1 MEHYNST
8 EESGL
13 IGEWISNAY
22 KKKATKAQAGTD
34 KMKALLDLGVQR
46 EKTRTEQE
54 ANKCKKTQLIVTIV
68 GIVLALIT
76 LIVVVVRLKRNKN
89 KAA

>member
-13 IGEWISNAY
+13 IGELIGGIF

-34 KMKALLDLGVQR
+34 QMKAFLDLAVQR
-46 EKTRTEQE
+46 ERTKTEQE
-54 ANKCKKTQLIVTIV
+54 ANKFKKTKLIVTIV
-68 GIVLALIT
+68 GVVLVLIT
-76 LIVVVVRLKRNKN
+76 LIVVVVIVKKP
-89 KAA
+89 K

>member
-13 IGEWISNAY
+13 VGEFIGGIF

-34 KMKALLDLGVQR
+34 QMKAFLDLAVQR
-46 EKTRTEQE
+46 ERTKTEQE
-54 ANKCKKTQLIVTIV
+54 ANKFKKTKLIVTIV

-76 LIVVVVRLKRNKN
+76 LILVVVILKKT
-89 KAA
+89 K